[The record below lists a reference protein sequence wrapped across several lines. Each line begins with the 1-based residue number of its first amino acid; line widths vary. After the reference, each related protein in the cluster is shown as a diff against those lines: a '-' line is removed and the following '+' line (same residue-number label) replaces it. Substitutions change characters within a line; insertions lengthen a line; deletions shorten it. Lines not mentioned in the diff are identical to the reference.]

1 MSTYY
6 GLNKK
11 KKSLVREYG
20 EALIVAL
27 VLAFF
32 IRTFVVQAFKIPS
45 ESMLETLLVG
55 DHLLATK
62 YDYGLRLPFTNFYF
76 YSGEDPKRGDI
87 IIFEYPNDTSVD
99 YIKRIVGIPGDV
111 IEVRRKQLFRNGEP
125 VKEDYIQFLE
135 PHITGMARRDN
146 FGPVEVPAGSYFVM
160 GDNRDNS
167 EDSRFWGFV
176 ERKHI
181 RAKAWRIYWSWGK
194 ELRLDRIGN
203 RIQ

>member
-1 MSTYY
+1 MSYY

-11 KKSLVREYG
+11 KKSLVSEYG

-32 IRTFVVQAFKIPS
+32 IRSFVVQAFVIPS

-55 DHLLATK
+55 DRLLAKK
-62 YDYGLRLPFTNFYF
+62 YSYGLRIPFTDFFFYQND
-76 YSGEDPKRGDI
+76 DPKRGDI
-87 IIFEYPNDTSVD
+87 IIFEPPHDPSVD

-135 PHITGMARRDN
+135 PHVTGMAKRDN
-146 FGPVEVPAGSYFVM
+146 YGPVTVPANSYFVM

-176 ERKHI
+176 ERKKI
-181 RAKAWRIYWSWGK
+181 IAKAWRIYWSNGK
-194 ELRLDRIGN
+194 ELRLDRIGSL
-203 RIQ
+203 IQ